1 VRKPR
6 PRDKPVQAPAVI
18 LWNPQYG
25 YNVGGVLRAC
35 SIFGVPQLLW
45 TGNRVTLDTARGQR
59 LPREERMKG
68 YEDVDVLR
76 TEKPFDLLPPGTVP
90 VAVEVRE
97 NAERLPDFEHPV
109 QAAYVFGPE
118 DGSLPSWVLGHCHRF
133 VVIPGQHCLNL
144 ASAATLVLYKRMEDL
159 YFRGLGDLTTPGESE
174 TRGYVENADV
184 FVGISRD
191 GMGKVR
197 RIL

>member
-76 TEKPFDLLPPGTVP
+76 TEKPFDLLPPG
-90 VAVEVRE
+90 
-97 NAERLPDFEHPV
+97 
-109 QAAYVFGPE
+109 
-118 DGSLPSWVLGHCHRF
+118 
-133 VVIPGQHCLNL
+133 PGQHCLNL

-184 FVGISRD
+184 FVGISRN

-197 RIL
+197 RIP